1 MCLDPELGLY
11 FLRAIAPRLDESAQL
26 NAGEIAQN
34 SYVVEPKAA
43 RADDA
48 NAWGISQIT
57 TPRSL
62 ASTNRISS
70 LTSGSGSSSVCA
82 CSIAW
87 DTLRSDRK
95 NSR

>member
-1 MCLDPELGLY
+1 MRLDSELGTDLP
-11 FLRAIAPRLDESAQL
+11 RAILPGLDESAQL
-26 NAGEIAQN
+26 DARELAQN
-34 SYVVEPKAA
+34 SYVVESEAA
-43 RADDA
+43 RANYA

-70 LTSGSGSSSVCA
+70 FTSGSGSSSVCA
-82 CSIAW
+82 CSIACV
-87 DTLRSDRK
+87 TLRSERN